1 MSNSQQIFNNK
12 YPDFWHVVK
21 PHTYGPYVM
30 DFDSNKFES
39 ITKIIKD
46 NMHYFNIENLIQID
60 SYLTDLIGYLSGN
73 NEEGFNEV
81 LRFSWELDD
90 LLIEKKRQKKEL
102 LDIITPKISKYH
114 FTDGILNNPLM
125 IFNIHVEDGEDD
137 YTSLHV
143 LMELRKETL
152 KYIYY
157 LMLFV
162 YDLTLRMQKIKSEI
176 IKYELTLLN
185 TNEYVCNVL
194 SVLMN
199 ELLLEY
205 TILNKDFIIYNN
217 KLSKIENYGEYLYLW
232 PILWPNNLHIM
243 NDYYNKSF
251 DFGEK
256 EFDSVMNELESE

>member
-12 YPDFWHVVK
+12 YPDFWHIVK

-46 NMHYFNIENLIQID
+46 NMHYFNIENLMQID
-60 SYLTDLIGYLSGN
+60 SYLTDLVGYLSGN
-73 NEEGFNEV
+73 NEEGFNQV

-114 FTDGILNNPLM
+114 FTDGVLNNPLM
-125 IFNIHVEDGEDD
+125 IFNIHIEDDEDD
-137 YTSLHV
+137 YTSLRV

-152 KYIYY
+152 K
-157 LMLFV
+157 
-162 YDLTLRMQKIKSEI
+162 MQKIKSEI

-194 SVLMN
+194 NILIN

-251 DFGEK
+251 DFCEK

>member
-1 MSNSQQIFNNK
+1 
-12 YPDFWHVVK
+12 
-21 PHTYGPYVM
+21 
-30 DFDSNKFES
+30 
-39 ITKIIKD
+39 
-46 NMHYFNIENLIQID
+46 
-60 SYLTDLIGYLSGN
+60 
-73 NEEGFNEV
+73 
-81 LRFSWELDD
+81 
-90 LLIEKKRQKKEL
+90 
-102 LDIITPKISKYH
+102 
-114 FTDGILNNPLM
+114 M
-125 IFNIHVEDGEDD
+125 IFNIHIEDDEDD
-137 YTSLHV
+137 YTSLRV

-185 TNEYVCNVL
+185 TNQYVCGVL

-251 DFGEK
+251 YFEK
-256 EFDSVMNELESE
+256 NKFHSVINESMSKRIIV

>member
-1 MSNSQQIFNNK
+1 MRFHKKIQKECEKCFIKADMLHNSIVKIIDPMFTYNDFEYNYPNCLYKKIKCPYQKYYKNK
-12 YPDFWHVVK
+12 YADLTVQYPFMYYFTDLKNSVQRGH
-21 PHTYGPYVM
+21 YYVM
-30 DFDSNKFES
+30 C
-39 ITKIIKD
+39 
-46 NMHYFNIENLIQID
+46 Y
-60 SYLTDLIGYLSGN
+60 
-73 NEEGFNEV
+73 
-81 LRFSWELDD
+81 
-90 LLIEKKRQKKEL
+90 
-102 LDIITPKISKYH
+102 
-114 FTDGILNNPLM
+114 
-125 IFNIHVEDGEDD
+125 
-137 YTSLHV
+137 
-143 LMELRKETL
+143 
-152 KYIYY
+152 
-157 LMLFV
+157 V
-162 YDLTLRMQKIKSEI
+162 YCLTLRMQKIKSEI

-194 SVLMN
+194 NILIN